1 MDNVK
6 RPPGRTYGQ
15 FCGLSRAL
23 DAVGDRWNLLIVRD
37 LLVGPMRFN
46 ELIASL
52 HGIATNLLSERLR
65 TLEAM
70 GIVERRLGDAGVLYA
85 LTPWGAG
92 LREPI
97 EALARW
103 GTPLMMR
110 GRDGDAFEPR
120 WLAVALP
127 GLLRG
132 VTMEPALELGF
143 EIDGVLTVL
152 HLDQEGP
159 HAVAQPDRR
168 PDTILTAAP
177 EIIIGLAAG
186 GLTVD
191 QALAAG
197 RLQGDSQVLRRVFP
211 PRATGTPTLDPR

>member
-6 RPPGRTYGQ
+6 RSRNRSYGQ

-46 ELIASL
+46 ELITSL

-65 TLEAM
+65 TLEAV

-85 LTPWGAG
+85 LTPWGTG

-103 GTPLMMR
+103 GTPLMMT

-132 VTMEPALELGF
+132 VTTTPALELGF
-143 EIDGVLTVL
+143 EVEGVLTVL
-152 HLDQEGP
+152 HLDDEGTR
-159 HAVAQPDRR
+159 AVAQPDRR

-186 GLTVD
+186 ALTVD
-191 QALAAG
+191 QAVSAG
-197 RLQGDSQVLRRVFP
+197 SLLGDAQILRRVFP
-211 PRATGTPTLDPR
+211 PRAAATPTHDPG